1 MINIDDRSG
10 EDEYPYLNEF
20 IYNPYLLYL
29 SQEGKV
35 LSIQDAGGLLLPRQF
50 MQAVKDHATRFLSTY
65 KTNNEVAEENKERQ
79 IRMDEQHEARQA
91 EWDKRLSSKK
101 EKASEKHI
109 YLIRDTIRGFYKIG
123 SAKNVDTRFKQ
134 LKTANPGIEIVCSY
148 FSKVSDE
155 KELHEILENVRVS
168 GEWFSFSKQDWDTF
182 HQYFAQKGVAPTI
195 YT

>member
-1 MINIDDRSG
+1 MQDDYGDQNYSH
-10 EDEYPYLNEF
+10 LNEF
-20 IYNPYLLYL
+20 IFNPYFVYL
-29 SQEGKV
+29 SKSGEV
-35 LSIQDAGGLLLPRQF
+35 TSIQDTSGYFIPRRF
-50 MQAVKDHATRFLSTY
+50 MQAIKDYATQFLSAHQSDD
-65 KTNNEVAEENKERQ
+65 EIAEENKQRQ
-79 IRMDEQHEARQA
+79 FRMDEVEKARQA
-91 EWDKRLSSKK
+91 DSDREVSVIRAKGN
-101 EKASEKHI
+101 EKHI